1 MHGVKQCVDEQGKPG
16 PREGKNK
23 HTGDGKKLKGR
34 GEKHVKKMQIQLTE
48 PDCDIRKSQYVVHP
62 CTLPGANSVTVQP
75 CAAPAA

>member
-1 MHGVKQCVDEQGKPG
+1 MHRVKQCVDEQGKPG

-48 PDCDIRKSQYVVHP
+48 PDCDIRKSQ
-62 CTLPGANSVTVQP
+62 
-75 CAAPAA
+75 